1 MDLNYLY
8 RLHGISHYL
17 AENSS
22 SGRLRRAHEAFAR
35 VFAAKIAN
43 ARGLRR

>member
-1 MDLNYLY
+1 MDLNYVY

-17 AENSS
+17 SENSS
-22 SGRLRRAHEAFAR
+22 SERLRRAHEAFAR

-43 ARGLRR
+43 ARGMPR